1 MTIRYAITVV
11 TVVLLA
17 TPLCAQDADPTV
29 LPEYQFDSP
38 GEAMGFGLHRGAANM
53 LLGWL
58 ELPRNL
64 SYEFT
69 KRPLSA
75 IITGPLMGATMTAVR
90 TLFGSVDVLS
100 AGYMGSYGYAAAIPD
115 YPWEGAWLADKAELY

>member
-1 MTIRYAITVV
+1 MIIQFSSTVLA
-11 TVVLLA
+11 VVLLA
-17 TPLCAQDADPTV
+17 TPLCAQDEGPTV
-29 LPEYQFDSP
+29 LPEYQFDSTS
-38 GEAMGFGLHRGAANM
+38 EAMGFGLQRGAANM

-90 TLFGSVDVLS
+90 TLFGTVDVLS
-100 AGYMGSYGYAAAIPD
+100 AGYMGYYGYAASIPD
-115 YPWEGAWLADKAELY
+115 YPWESAWLADKAELY

>member
-1 MTIRYAITVV
+1 MSITFSITVLA
-11 TVVLLA
+11 VVLLA
-17 TPLCAQDADPTV
+17 APLCAQDEGPTV
-29 LPEYQFDSP
+29 LPEYQFDST
-38 GEAMGFGLHRGAANM
+38 GEAMGFGLQRGAANM

-90 TLFGSVDVLS
+90 TLFGTVDVLS
-100 AGYMGSYGYAAAIPD
+100 AGSMGHYGYAAAIPD